1 MRLLMAT
8 DPRKHSNCERC
19 GRDKTWANSGVQS
32 VSLSCRPG
40 WWKNRGRIRS
50 TGTACEDGR
59 ELEELSSS
67 TMGQRKI
74 LVVSAL
80 LRVLYRIGC
89 SPSFTRSPHVML
101 LHAPELRCEQR
112 LPTIKVFLMCA
123 VALMQSIEIR
133 H

>member
-1 MRLLMAT
+1 MLVSPT
-8 DPRKHSNCERC
+8 FPRV
-19 GRDKTWANSGVQS
+19 G
-32 VSLSCRPG
+32 
-40 WWKNRGRIRS
+40 
-50 TGTACEDGR
+50 GR
-59 ELEELSSS
+59 E
-67 TMGQRKI
+67 RKI

-80 LRVLYRIGC
+80 LRVLFRIGC
-89 SPSFTRSPHVML
+89 SPSFTQSPHVML